1 MQEQFWPSIFA
12 ATIPSELQVSLHA
25 SGGRVIFGSRPSSE
39 ETVTVTR
46 GLDEIGLP
54 WRLEVRPRQLAAL
67 YRELNRRQDLY
78 LAMSLLVL
86 ALLIFGSYLTARTV
100 KRELEIARL
109 KSEFVSTVSH
119 EFRSPLTGIRQL
131 GEMLLRGRWKNE
143 QRRQEYY
150 QMIVRESDRLTR
162 LVENLLDFSRMEEG
176 HQQYDLEPVEPTQWL
191 QKLVEAF
198 QSEVADENMSI
209 VASIPGE
216 LPVLSADREAL
227 TCAVHNLL
235 DNAVKYSGD
244 SKTVWLDAEAENGRL
259 SIQVRDRGL
268 GIPEEDQKHIFE
280 KFFRGGGEIS
290 RQVKGAGLGLSLVK
304 QIVTT
309 HGGSVQ
315 FNSLAGQGSRF
326 SIHLPTQPHKTG

>member
-1 MQEQFWPSIFA
+1 MQEQFWPAIFA
-12 ATIPSELQVSLHA
+12 ATIPSDLQVSLYA
-25 SGGRVIFGSRPSSE
+25 SSGRVIFGSRPLSE

-46 GLDEIGLP
+46 GLDEISLP

-67 YRELNRRQDLY
+67 YQELNRRQDLY

-109 KSEFVSTVSH
+109 KSEFVSAVSH

-191 QKLVEAF
+191 QKLVEDF

-209 VASIPGE
+209 VASIPQE
-216 LPVLSADREAL
+216 LPVLSGDREAL

-235 DNAVKYSGD
+235 DNAVKYSGN
-244 SKTVWLDAEAENGRL
+244 SKKVWLDAEANNSRL

-268 GIPEEDQKHIFE
+268 GIPEEDRKHIFE

-309 HGGSVQ
+309 HGGSLQ
-315 FNSLAGQGSRF
+315 FESLTGQGSTF

>member
-12 ATIPSELQVSLHA
+12 ATVPSELQVSLYA
-25 SGGRVIFGSRPSSE
+25 SSGRVIFGSRPSSE

-67 YRELNRRQDLY
+67 YQELNRRQNLY
-78 LAMSLLVL
+78 LVMSLLVL

-143 QRRQEYY
+143 QRRQQYY
-150 QMIVRESDRLTR
+150 RMIVRESDRLTR

-176 HQQYDLEPVEPTQWL
+176 HLQYDLEPVEPTQWL
-191 QKLVEAF
+191 QKLVEEF
-198 QSEVADENMSI
+198 QSKVADQNMSI
-209 VASIPGE
+209 VASIPQE
-216 LPVLSADREAL
+216 LPVLSGDREAL

-235 DNAVKYSGD
+235 DNAVKYSGN
-244 SKTVWLDAEAENGRL
+244 SKTVWLDAEAKNGRI

-268 GIPEEDQKHIFE
+268 GIPREDQKHIFE

-315 FNSLAGQGSRF
+315 FESLAGGGSTF